1 MMVLGLVS
9 TSHFP
14 ISRTQWA
21 DIVQDH
27 ASLFMLD
34 PQIERGEFSLYL
46 SWCCAVFPAETRSSN
61 RESLKWVPYGHY
73 VLCIPY
79 RDEQQE
85 FLLMNTYLFQDLFF
99 PFCTTVNSTWTK
111 SRTGCLRQTQERPQY
126 PIVHYKEIHREL
138 QRSIFPQYD
147 SSTIFVRVRFWCQAA
162 TVPFITLRSPDA
174 LLMQDTELLC
184 HSEVF
189 CLSIILLLSVSES
202 SWVWSSYLNLSPL
215 GKF

>member
-34 PQIERGEFSLYL
+34 PQIERGEFSHYL

-99 PFCTTVNSTWTK
+99 PFCTTVNSTWTR

-126 PIVHYKEIHREL
+126 PIVHYKEVHREL
-138 QRSIFPQYD
+138 QRSIFPHYD
-147 SSTIFVRVRFWCQAA
+147 SLAIFVSVRFWCQAA
-162 TVPFITLRSPDA
+162 TVPFITLRSWSPDA

-184 HSEVF
+184 HSEV
-189 CLSIILLLSVSES
+189 CCPSIISLLSVAKKC
-202 SWVWSSYLNLSPL
+202 LNLPESGVL
-215 GKF
+215 I

>member
-34 PQIERGEFSLYL
+34 PQIERGEFPLYL

-85 FLLMNTYLFQDLFF
+85 FLLMNSYLFQDLFF
-99 PFCTTVNSTWTK
+99 PFCTTVTPLGPRAGLDAWGRPRRGHSILLCLTKKSTG
-111 SRTGCLRQTQERPQY
+111 SCSDLFF
-126 PIVHYKEIHREL
+126 HSMIHRQFLLE
-138 QRSIFPQYD
+138 
-147 SSTIFVRVRFWCQAA
+147 FVSGAK
-162 TVPFITLRSPDA
+162 L
-174 LLMQDTELLC
+174 LLC
-184 HSEVF
+184 PLLHWDHLM
-189 CLSIILLLSVSES
+189 LS
-202 SWVWSSYLNLSPL
+202 
-215 GKF
+215 